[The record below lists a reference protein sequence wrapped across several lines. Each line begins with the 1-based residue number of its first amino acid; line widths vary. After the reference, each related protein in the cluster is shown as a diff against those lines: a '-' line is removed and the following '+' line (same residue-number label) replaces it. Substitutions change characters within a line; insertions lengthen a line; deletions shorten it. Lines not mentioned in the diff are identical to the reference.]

1 MHSNMINNEISLN
14 FVYNSI
20 SSVPISYL
28 YHSLHNWYHL
38 IVLNFKFT
46 FLNAIS
52 DFHGRASWRLPYFV
66 MWSND
71 VEYDWTF
78 TRDFLSGKVE
88 DSRMAERGM
97 YFMIRISFCIKY
109 RVYSC
114 KLYSSYYVL
123 NDICVILTVKPEG
136 HARVTK
142 HGYVMSC
149 PTFIIDPE
157 CPRFA
162 CNGREIFKYLN
173 ASWFI
178 QQYIMSFCSTLHML

>member
-1 MHSNMINNEISLN
+1 MINNEISSN

-20 SSVPISYL
+20 SSVPVSYL
-28 YHSLHNWYHL
+28 YRSLHNWNHL

-97 YFMIRISFCIKY
+97 YLI
-109 RVYSC
+109 
-114 KLYSSYYVL
+114 
-123 NDICVILTVKPEG
+123 NT
-136 HARVTK
+136 H
-142 HGYVMSC
+142 
-149 PTFIIDPE
+149 
-157 CPRFA
+157 
-162 CNGREIFKYLN
+162 
-173 ASWFI
+173 
-178 QQYIMSFCSTLHML
+178 